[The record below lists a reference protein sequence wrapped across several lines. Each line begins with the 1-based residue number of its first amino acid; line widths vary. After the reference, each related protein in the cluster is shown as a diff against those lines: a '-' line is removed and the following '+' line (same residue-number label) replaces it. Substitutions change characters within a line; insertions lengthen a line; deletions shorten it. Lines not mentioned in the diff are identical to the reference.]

1 MYFKAPF
8 CSYEEARAEFEITC
22 LEDFAPEEHLLRK
35 IVAHIDFSFIHNIVK
50 DLYSETRGR
59 PAIDPVLLIKML
71 LIGYL
76 YGIRSERQLEQYKD
90 NPA

>member
-35 IVAHIDFSFIHNIVK
+35 IVAHIDFSFIYDIVK
-50 DLYSETRGR
+50 DLYSKT
-59 PAIDPVLLIKML
+59 
-71 LIGYL
+71 
-76 YGIRSERQLEQYKD
+76 
-90 NPA
+90 